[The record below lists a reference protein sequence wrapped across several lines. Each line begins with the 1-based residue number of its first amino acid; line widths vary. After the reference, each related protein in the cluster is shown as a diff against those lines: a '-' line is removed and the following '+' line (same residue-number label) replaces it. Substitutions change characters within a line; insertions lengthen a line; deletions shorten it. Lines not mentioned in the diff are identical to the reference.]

1 MLKNYL
7 KVALRNLARN
17 KVYSAIN
24 IGGLAIGIA
33 ACMLIFLYVK
43 DELSYDRH
51 HSKADRIYRVTRD
64 FLSDDGSVSLH
75 LARVAPP
82 FGPLLQQDFPEIE
95 RIARTLHTVLTVE
108 DAEKQK
114 TFREEGIFFAEPAFA
129 DIFDI
134 NMLKGSAHKA
144 LQEPYSILLSDK
156 MAEKYYP
163 YEEAVGKVLRLNET
177 LTFKVS
183 AVFKSFPEN
192 SHMHPDFLASFST
205 LNDTTVYGAEALKTN
220 YGNNSFPTYLLLQS
234 DEQTKSLQA
243 QLPAFLDRHLS
254 ATDHARSHKP
264 SEFTNLYLQKL
275 TDIHLKS
282 NLDSELEVNGDI
294 DSIMVLGAVA
304 IVILLIASINYVNLS
319 TARSTSR
326 AKEVGVRKVIGAA
339 KHNLVLQFLLESV
352 LITTIATILA
362 LGITELA
369 LPWLNEFTG
378 KNITTALLS
387 DKWVLLLVLALP
399 LVVGVLAGLYPA
411 FYLSHFQAATVLKG
425 SLSSSSKNPMLRK
438 TLVVLQFSISTV
450 LIIATGI
457 IYQQLMYMQQKD
469 LGFDSDQLVVLPNSS
484 SLTPKYEAFKAEL
497 MKSSAIQ
504 GAGRS
509 LLVPTDQLL
518 NSMGAQVSK
527 GGSMAPTSTTIKY
540 VAVDH
545 DMLDVY
551 KVKMAAGRNF
561 DRKFASDDTA
571 AYIVNEAAAR
581 MIGWHDPNMAIGQT
595 LSYGGNNG
603 RIIGVAQDF
612 HFESLHKEISP
623 MVFMISNSQGYS
635 NISVKVAG
643 DTKEALAHIE
653 ETWQEFLPKVPFSY
667 QFMDDL
673 YEKSY
678 QDEAKKGQIFT
689 IFSCIAI
696 VIACLGLFGLAS
708 FTTVQRTKEIG
719 VRKVFGASVSGI
731 VALISK
737 DFLKLVLFANLLAWP
752 IAWYAMRKWLSD
764 FAYRIDISTDIFL
777 LATLVAFAVAMVTV
791 SYQAIKAASSNP
803 VDALRTE

>member
-1 MLKNYL
+1 M
-7 KVALRNLARN
+7 RNLARN

-24 IGGLAIGIA
+24 VGGLAIGIA

-51 HSKADRIYRVTRD
+51 HSKADNIYRITRD

-95 RIARTLHTVLTVE
+95 RIARTLRTTLTVE

-114 TFREEGIFFAEPAFA
+114 TFREEGIYFAEPAFV

-134 NMLKGSAHKA
+134 NMLKGSAHEA

-163 YEEAVGKVLRLNET
+163 HEEAVGKVLKLNET

-183 AVFKSFPEN
+183 GVFKSFPEN

-234 DEQTKSLQA
+234 EEQAKSLQA

-254 ATDHARSHKP
+254 GTNHARSRKP

-362 LGITELA
+362 LGMTELA

-378 KNITTALLS
+378 KNITTTLLS
-387 DKWVLLLVLALP
+387 DKWVLLLVLTLP

-469 LGFDSDQLVVLPNSS
+469 LGFDSNQLVVLPNSS
-484 SLTPKYEAFKAEL
+484 NLTPKYEAFKAEL
-497 MKSSAIQ
+497 MKSSTIQ
-504 GAGRS
+504 GVGRS
-509 LLVPTDQLL
+509 SLVPTDQLL

-527 GGSMAPTSTTIKY
+527 GGNLAPTSATIKF
-540 VAVDH
+540 VTIDH

-571 AYIVNEAAAR
+571 AYIINEAAAR
-581 MIGWHDPNMAIGQT
+581 MIGWHDPNIAIDQT

-603 RIIGVAQDF
+603 RIVGVAQDF

-623 MVFMISNSQGYS
+623 MVFMISDSQGYS

-643 DTKEALAHIE
+643 DTKAALAHME

-667 QFMDDL
+667 QFIDDL

-678 QDEAKKGQIFT
+678 QDEVKKGQIFT

-696 VIACLGLFGLAS
+696 LIACLGLFGLAS
-708 FTTVQRTKEIG
+708 FTTIQRTKEIG

-737 DFLKLVLFANLLAWP
+737 DFLKLVLVANLLAWP
-752 IAWYAMRKWLSD
+752 IAWYAMRQWLSD

-777 LATLVAFAVAMVTV
+777 LATLVAFAVAMVTI